1 MGILTK
7 NTLRS
12 LIFLFSVLC
21 LFSGEALAEG
31 GEERIAH
38 AASDI
43 QYASQKIAKSYFYK
57 ELDIRYETAVEQM
70 NEGLAEFDSKLPT
83 LQRGIQGKEQKNIM
97 KFLLSSYD
105 QLKAILPKPFSKKN
119 GAIVIDAS
127 ESLFDAA
134 GFLAEAHLSKNRNS
148 EQTTLGEIQLL
159 LRLLERINKY
169 YIAHHAGIKNSN
181 NVIQLR
187 QAVATFEAGL
197 TKVTAHASETKA
209 LEKNVSSINKL
220 WPIAKDFY
228 LGVQKRAQP
237 VIVLAATDK
246 LTDELMILEKY
257 HKMDTQADPH
267 QQMKSKH

>member
-12 LIFLFSVLC
+12 LIFLFSVLF
-21 LFSGEALAEG
+21 LFSGEGLAAG
-31 GEERIAH
+31 GEERIAN
-38 AASDI
+38 AASNI

-57 ELDIRYETAVEQM
+57 EQDIRYETAVQQM
-70 NEGLAEFDSKLPT
+70 HEGLAEFDSNLPA
-83 LQRGIQGKEQKNIM
+83 LQQGVQGKEQKNIM

-105 QLKAILPKPFSKKN
+105 QLKAILPKPFNKRN

-134 GFLAEAHLSKNRNS
+134 GFLAEAHLSNDRTD
-148 EQTTLGEIQLL
+148 EQTILEETQHL

-197 TKVTAHASETKA
+197 TKVTAHTTETRE
-209 LEKNVSSINKL
+209 LEKNLNSINKL

-246 LTDELMILEKY
+246 LTDELLVLEKH
-257 HKMDTQADPH
+257 HKLETQSDPH
-267 QQMKSKH
+267 RQIKSKH